1 MKHLLLLFTFLMS
14 IHGFAQTNVYQ
25 ETFETAANG
34 SNYNTSITEF
44 IVSGKD
50 DDYFTRTDGSNI
62 AADINNIEGSFFFG
76 AQDINGG
83 DGVNLPETLTTA
95 QIDVTGLSN
104 LDLAVLL
111 AEDADGSNLDWD
123 STDYVHFNYILD
135 GGTSQNLLWI
145 ESTESNGTFNS
156 EAAIDSNFDD
166 VGDGTVLTDVLT
178 EFSAGLDVSGASKLE
193 IQVEFDL
200 NAGDEDIAIDNLRV
214 VENYMSSRAFSKA
227 NVQIYPNPVTNGQ
240 ILIDHQLGSNVDLKI
255 FSIQGKQVLKRVVT
269 QNESVDVSDLKSG
282 VYLVN
287 LTTDNYKATQKL
299 IIR

>member
-1 MKHLLLLFTFLMS
+1 MKQLLLLFTFLMS
-14 IHGFAQTNVYQ
+14 IHGFGQKNIYK
-25 ETFETAANG
+25 ETFESDANG
-34 SNYNTSITEF
+34 TSYFTSEAEF
-44 IVSGKD
+44 TNGTK
-50 DDYFTRTDGSNI
+50 DYFIRTDGS
-62 AADINNIEGSFFFG
+62 DISGGVEIKNIEGYFFFG
-76 AQDINGG
+76 AQDI
-83 DGVNLPETLTTA
+83 DGEGATLPVTLTTKE
-95 QIDVTGLSN
+95 IDVTN
-104 LDLAVLL
+104 ETKLDLVVLL
-111 AEDADGSNLDWD
+111 AEDVDGSNLDWD

-135 GGTSQNLLWI
+135 GGTPQNLLWI

-227 NVQIYPNPVTNGQ
+227 NVQIYPNPVTNGR
-240 ILIDHQLGSNVDLKI
+240 ISIDYQLGSNINLKI
-255 FSIQGKQVLKRVVT
+255 FSIQGKQVLNKVVT

-299 IIR
+299 IIK